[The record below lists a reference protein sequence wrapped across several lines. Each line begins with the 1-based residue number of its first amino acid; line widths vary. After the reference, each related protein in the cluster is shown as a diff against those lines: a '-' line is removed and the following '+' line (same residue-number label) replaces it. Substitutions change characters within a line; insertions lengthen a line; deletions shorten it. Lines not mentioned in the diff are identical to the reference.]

1 LKGHLLASVA
11 VVAMAVMTP
20 ALAADLPLKALPQV
34 AAPWSWSGFYAGA
47 HGGCA
52 WGHDATTSAND
63 PFFFGKFPSFSIPG
77 FDPKGCLGGLQAGA
91 NWQTGRIVSGLE
103 IDWSV
108 TDIKASASR
117 VSPTIDQGFATTSG
131 TAATSGHFDWLGSA
145 RARLGYLATPDI
157 LLYGTG
163 GPAWSR
169 YTRSTDLVDT
179 DLFTPAVGGGFAN
192 QFSSQAVANWRFG
205 WVAGAGA
212 EFRLFNSNWLGRVE
226 YLHYDFGNS
235 GSVSS
240 SAGFGVTP
248 TPSLATSGAL
258 TLDVVRAGVSYKFD
272 PDRYALGW
280 TGAAA
285 SATPALSYKATAP
298 IAVAWTWSGFY
309 LGAHAG
315 YGWSRDPFTNR
326 TTSNGVPLSG
336 VDAQGYVGG
345 FQAGANWQS
354 GSVVGGLEIDL
365 SGTGI
370 KGSTTNTTGGGAT
383 QATQSEKFDP
393 LGSARARVGYL
404 VTSDV
409 LLYGTGGLGW
419 SRQATTTTTPGGT
432 PANVVT
438 PNWLFGWVAGAGVEA
453 RLGNTNWLARVEY
466 LHYDFGD
473 SGSSA
478 TANPLGVVVATSV
491 VSSSHMT
498 SDVVR
503 AALSYK
509 LDWPGMPGGVYRSSP
524 YNAMAAIPP
533 TPAAYW
539 SWSGFYLG
547 AHGGYGWG
555 GDPSAIQ
562 IPFPDILENNLVP
575 PTTVSGPHSNG
586 YVGGFQAGGN
596 WQSDRYVGGLEVDLS
611 STGIQGR
618 ASGSGIDTDG
628 NALSGTRTDKF
639 DLLGSARARL
649 GYLVTPDV
657 LLYGTGGLAW
667 TRLEQTMTSLNSAAM
682 TFAAT
687 PSWRFGW
694 VAGAGGE
701 MRLWNSN
708 WLARLEYLHY
718 DFGNSGATLTG
729 FNSTEFGLEV
739 DSLMTSRHLTADVV
753 RAGIGYKFN

>member
-1 LKGHLLASVA
+1 
-11 VVAMAVMTP
+11 
-20 ALAADLPLKALPQV
+20 LPPICRSRRCRR
-34 AAPWSWSGFYAGA
+34 APWSWSGFYAGA

-63 PFFFGKFPSFSIPG
+63 PFFFGKFPDFSVPG

-91 NWQTGRIVSGLE
+91 NWQTGHIVSGLE
-103 IDWSV
+103 IDWSL
-108 TDIKASASR
+108 TDIKGSASR
-117 VSPTIDQGFATTSG
+117 ATPTIDLGFGTASG

-145 RARLGYLATPDI
+145 RARLGYLVTPDF

-169 YTRSTDLVDT
+169 YTRSTDLTDT
-179 DLFTPAVGGGFAN
+179 DTFTPVAGGGTAG
-192 QFSSQAVANWRFG
+192 QFSSIAAANWRFG

-240 SAGFGVTP
+240 STAFAGIP
-248 TPSLATSGAL
+248 APSLATSGAL
-258 TLDVVRAGVSYKFD
+258 TLDVIRAGVSYKFD
-272 PDRYALGW
+272 PDRFALGW
-280 TGAAA
+280 GGVA
-285 SATPALSYKATAP
+285 SSMPALSYKAPAP
-298 IAVAWTWSGFY
+298 ATVAWTWSGFY
-309 LGAHAG
+309 LGGHGG
-315 YGWSRDPFTNR
+315 YDWSRDPFSNR
-326 TTSNGVPLSG
+326 LASNGVPLYG
-336 VDAQGYVGG
+336 VASQGYVGG

-370 KGSTTNTTGGGAT
+370 KGSTTAGGGVPPTT
-383 QATQSEKFDP
+383 QTDKFDP
-393 LGSARARVGYL
+393 LGSARARLGYL
-404 VTSDV
+404 VTPDV
-409 LLYGTGGLGW
+409 LLYGTGGFGW
-419 SRQATTTTTPGGT
+419 SRQETAIATPGGI

-453 RLGNTNWLARVEY
+453 RLGNSNWLARVEY

-478 TANPLGVVVATSV
+478 SATPAGVVVAATVTS
-491 VSSSHMT
+491 SARMT
-498 SDVVR
+498 SDLVR
-503 AALSYK
+503 AGLSYK
-509 LDWPGMPGGVYRSSP
+509 LDWPGMPGGRSSA
-524 YNAMAAIPP
+524 YNAMAAMP
-533 TPAAYW
+533 PAAPIW

-555 GDPSAIQ
+555 HDPSAIE
-562 IPFPDILENNLVP
+562 IPFPDISENNLVP
-575 PTTVSGPHSNG
+575 PNTVSGPNSRG
-586 YVGGFQAGGN
+586 YVGGFQAGAN
-596 WQSDRYVGGLEVDLS
+596 WQSDRFVGGLEIDLS

-618 ASGSGIDTDG
+618 SSGSGIDTDG
-628 NALSGTRTDKF
+628 VALSGTRTDKF

-649 GYLVTPDV
+649 GYLVRPD
-657 LLYGTGGLAW
+657 LLFYGTGGLAW
-667 TRLEQTMTSLNSAAM
+667 TRLEQTMTNLNSAAM

-718 DFGNSGATLTG
+718 DFGDSGAVLTG
-729 FNSTEFGLEV
+729 FNSTQFGLEI
-739 DSLMTSRHLTADVV
+739 DSLVTSRHLTADVV